1 MNMTRHF
8 FSMIFLLSMG
18 CAPADHFVSL
28 ENSDAIVG
36 GEITTL
42 KSPVAKYVVL
52 VIDDDSGSYCT
63 GTLIRANVVLTAA
76 HCLGKRG
83 DGLTLA
89 FGRNPMSGNY
99 IARRSAAVV
108 VHPDYKKANSQDPHD
123 LALILIDGSA
133 PHSFAPA
140 KIPDNSFPMQKNLG
154 FTAIGYGRISGKSP
168 QGIGVLRDTQLKVS
182 HLTQS
187 QKQFYVNQEN
197 GKGICNGDSGG
208 PALMRYKGADY
219 IVGVASAIYWTIP
232 SSVRADQR
240 ADYISKKDTCAEK
253 SIYINL
259 KSHQTWLSQAL
270 LQLLN

>member
-1 MNMTRHF
+1 MKMTRYF

-18 CAPADHFVSL
+18 CAPAEHFVNL
-28 ENSDAIVG
+28 ENSDSIVG

-63 GTLIRANVVLTAA
+63 GTLIKDNVVLTAA
-76 HCLGKRG
+76 HCLGKRAN
-83 DGLTLA
+83 GLTLA

-99 IARRSAAVV
+99 IARRSAAFAI
-108 VHPDYKKANSQDPHD
+108 HPDYKKANSQDPHD
-123 LALILIDGSA
+123 LALILIEGSA
-133 PHSFAPA
+133 PQSFAPVR
-140 KIPDNSFPMQKNLG
+140 IPDNSFPMQGNLA
-154 FTAIGYGRISGKSP
+154 FTAIGYGRVSGKSP

-182 HLTQS
+182 HITQN
-187 QKQFYVNQEN
+187 QKQFYVNQDN

-208 PALMRYKGADY
+208 PALMRYRGVDY

-232 SSVRADQR
+232 STVRADQR
-240 ADYISKKDTCAEK
+240 AEYISNKDTCAEK

-259 KSHQTWLSQAL
+259 KFHQAWLSQAL
-270 LQLLN
+270 KQLLN

>member
-1 MNMTRHF
+1 MKITKKL
-8 FSMIFLLSMG
+8 FSMIFLLSLG
-18 CAPADHFVSL
+18 CAPADHFVNL
-28 ENSDAIVG
+28 ENPDAIVG

-63 GTLIRANVVLTAA
+63 GTLIKDNIVLTAA

-83 DGLTLA
+83 NGLTLA

-99 IARRSAAVV
+99 IARRSAAVAI
-108 VHPDYKKANSQDPHD
+108 HPDYKKANSQDPHD

-133 PHSFAPA
+133 PASYSPVRV
-140 KIPDNSFPMQKNLG
+140 PNNSFPMQKNLN

-168 QGIGVLRDTQLKVS
+168 QGIGVLRDTQLKIS
-182 HLTQS
+182 HLTQN

-208 PALMRYKGADY
+208 PALMRYQGVDY

-259 KSHQTWLSQAL
+259 RSHQVWLSQAL
-270 LQLLN
+270 QQLLN